1 MKNKKKFE
9 ALCKFIKSMSKSY
22 DMTEAQWDLHQDILQ
37 KIKESSKQLLGK
49 KYNKQPVFKK
59 LFKRMLTN
67 KDILTNNI
75 K

>member
-37 KIKESSKQLLGK
+37 KIKELNKKAKQ
-49 KYNKQPVFKK
+49 
-59 LFKRMLTN
+59 
-67 KDILTNNI
+67 
-75 K
+75 